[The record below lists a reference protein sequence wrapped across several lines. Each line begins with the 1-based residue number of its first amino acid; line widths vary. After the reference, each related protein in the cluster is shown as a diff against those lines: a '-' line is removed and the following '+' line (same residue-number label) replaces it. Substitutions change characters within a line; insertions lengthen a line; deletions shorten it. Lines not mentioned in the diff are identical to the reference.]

1 MKQKCSAQTFGRCT
15 ISFQTQHKDIPTQR
29 ALRHN
34 ASFHTAAA
42 AALLYL
48 HGEGGRLLVVVV
60 EGVGHEGGVVGQPL
74 AHAQRDGLAGEQVV
88 AARRRVHGDGHARRQ
103 HGHGQR
109 PQQVHGGAAGRNGR
123 EAKAEGRTAA
133 RSGGEDGRLSGNQ
146 RGAHPSIARR
156 RRGRWRR
163 WSFPSGV
170 HHLRDAVLL

>member
-123 EAKAEGRTAA
+123 QAKAEGRTAA
-133 RSGGEDGRLSGNQ
+133 RTDGGSV
-146 RGAHPSIARR
+146 R
-156 RRGRWRR
+156 RRGRPTQRKPTRR
-163 WSFPSGV
+163 SSI
-170 HHLRDAVLL
+170 HR